1 MAQEASTYTRP
12 KWRRPP
18 TLGYPAALDAVG
30 NVAAPL
36 LGGFSLAST
45 MVVAD
50 DAANFRWPGWAL
62 LALTT
67 AAVLLLNAVQCGFH
81 ARRHLWSAD
90 DVHSWMPDL
99 KDHPDWEEQLQQ
111 RQHQDYR
118 TWRRWVGWT
127 VRLYNAGIVAL
138 LAGLA
143 LALPPPHGDGLQQT
157 LRWVAFAIAV
167 AVVLVEVTWTAK
179 TTWKP
184 QP

>member
-1 MAQEASTYTRP
+1 MARGAATYARP

-45 MVVAD
+45 VVVAD

-81 ARRHLWSAD
+81 ARRYLWSAD
-90 DVHSWMPDL
+90 DANNWMPDL
-99 KDHPDWEEQLQQ
+99 KDHAGWEEHLQQ
-111 RQHQDYR
+111 QQHEDYDSWRQ
-118 TWRRWVGWT
+118 WVKWT
-127 VRLYNAGIVAL
+127 IRLYNAGIVAL

-167 AVVLVEVTWTAK
+167 TVALVEFAWTVKATWRG
-179 TTWKP
+179 